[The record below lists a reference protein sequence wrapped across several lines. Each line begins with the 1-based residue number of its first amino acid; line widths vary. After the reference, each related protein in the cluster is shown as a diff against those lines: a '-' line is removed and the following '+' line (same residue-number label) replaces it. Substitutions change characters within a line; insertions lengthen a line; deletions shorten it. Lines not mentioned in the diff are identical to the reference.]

1 MGLSGPK
8 NRRKLAHDP
17 NNTKWSRNETTF
29 GHRILRAQ
37 GWEPGNVLGAK
48 DAGHAGL
55 HSAASSA
62 PIKVVLKDDTL
73 GLGAKVRQKQSTEC
87 TGLDGFKD
95 LLGRLNGKSD
105 DTIEKE
111 RKLRSDIKTSLYVER
126 RYGPMRF
133 VGGGLLVGDQMQA
146 LVSTD
151 PTTLD
156 RESAQNSTSGSVEE
170 GREPSKKAK
179 KEEKSKKRKA
189 EEAEPEPVDGSDT
202 SQEKKR
208 KKRAEHEGAQDDP
221 TEDIKQKRSSR
232 KRTKSK
238 KCKESSEGEGGSSK
252 SKKKKEDKKRKSL
265 KDEASAPSD
274 SETQDKETSAS
285 GHRTSKEKQDK
296 KKRKKEK
303 KEKKLAKS
311 IGEEVSTETST
322 PSSITPQESGLS
334 TPVGAGTFTPQVVG
348 SRHHVRGRY
357 IASKRLALAD
367 MQALNQIFMVKP
379 V

>member
-95 LLGRLNGKSD
+95 LLGRLNGKSED
-105 DTIEKE
+105 AIEKE

-133 VGGGLLVGDQMQA
+133 VGGGLLVGDHMQA

-151 PTTLD
+151 YAAFD
-156 RESAQNSTSGSVEE
+156 RESTQNSTSESVEE
-170 GREPSKKAK
+170 GREPSKMAK
-179 KEEKSKKRKA
+179 KEKKSKKRKA
-189 EEAEPEPVDGSDT
+189 EEAEPADGSDG

-208 KKRAEHEGAQDDP
+208 KKRAKDEGAQDDSM
-221 TEDIKQKRSSR
+221 EDFKQKDSCKER
-232 KRTKSK
+232 KKSK
-238 KCKESSEGEGGSSK
+238 KCKESSEGEGDSSK
-252 SKKKKEDKKRKSL
+252 SKQKGKKRKSS
-265 KDEASAPSD
+265 KARTSAASD
-274 SETQDKETSAS
+274 SDAEDKETSAS
-285 GHRTSKEKQDK
+285 GDNTSKGKQDK

-303 KEKKLAKS
+303 KEKKLAKF
-311 IGEEVSTETST
+311 IGEATPTETTT
-322 PSSITPQESGLS
+322 PSNVSPQESGSS
-334 TPVGAGTFTPQVVG
+334 TPVGTSTFTPQ
-348 SRHHVRGRY
+348 
-357 IASKRLALAD
+357 A
-367 MQALNQIFMVKP
+367 IFMVKP

>member
-105 DTIEKE
+105 DTIEQE

-156 RESAQNSTSGSVEE
+156 RESTQNSTSESVEE
-170 GREPSKKAK
+170 GLQPSKKAK
-179 KEEKSKKRKA
+179 KDEKSKKRKA
-189 EEAEPEPVDGSDT
+189 EEAEPADGSDV

-208 KKRAEHEGAQDDP
+208 KKRAKDEGVQDDS
-221 TEDIKQKRSSR
+221 TEDFKKKDSTKKR
-232 KRTKSK
+232 KKSK
-238 KCKESSEGEGGSSK
+238 KYKEPSEGEGGSSK
-252 SKKKKEDKKRKSL
+252 TKRKKDKKRKSS
-265 KDEASAPSD
+265 KDEASAASD
-274 SETQDKETSAS
+274 SEAEDKETSAS
-285 GHRTSKEKQDK
+285 DDSTSKEKQDK

-311 IGEEVSTETST
+311 IGEAMSTETST
-322 PSSITPQESGLS
+322 ASSITPQESGLS
-334 TPVGAGTFTPQVVG
+334 TPVGAGTFTPQ
-348 SRHHVRGRY
+348 
-357 IASKRLALAD
+357 
-367 MQALNQIFMVKP
+367 MIFMVKP

>member
-151 PTTLD
+151 PTTLG
-156 RESAQNSTSGSVEE
+156 RESTQNSTPESVEE
-170 GREPSKKAK
+170 GRESSNKAK
-179 KEEKSKKRKA
+179 KEKKPKKRKA
-189 EEAEPEPVDGSDT
+189 EEVEPADGSDA

-208 KKRAEHEGAQDDP
+208 KKRAKDEGAQSDS
-221 TEDIKQKRSSR
+221 TKEAKQKDSSR
-232 KRTKSK
+232 ERKKSK
-238 KCKESSEGEGGSSK
+238 KYKESSEGEGNSSK
-252 SKKKKEDKKRKSL
+252 SKKRKDKKRKSS
-265 KDEASAPSD
+265 KDKASAASD
-274 SETQDKETSAS
+274 SDAEDEETSAS
-285 GHRTSKEKQDK
+285 GDCTSKDKQDK

-303 KEKKLAKS
+303 KEKKLAKLQS
-311 IGEEVSTETST
+311 IGVAMSTETAT
-322 PSSITPQESGLS
+322 PSNITPQESGSS
-334 TPVGAGTFTPQVVG
+334 TPVGT
-348 SRHHVRGRY
+348 
-357 IASKRLALAD
+357 ALAD

>member
-8 NRRKLAHDP
+8 NRRKLAQDP

-151 PTTLD
+151 RTTLD
-156 RESAQNSTSGSVEE
+156 RESTQNSTSASVEE
-170 GREPSKKAK
+170 GREPSKKPK
-179 KEEKSKKRKA
+179 KEENSNKRKA
-189 EEAEPEPVDGSDT
+189 EEAETADGLDAPE
-202 SQEKKR
+202 EKKR
-208 KKRAEHEGAQDDP
+208 KKRAKDKGVQDDS
-221 TEDIKQKRSSR
+221 TEDFKQKDCSKKR
-232 KRTKSK
+232 KKSK
-238 KCKESSEGEGGSSK
+238 KRKEPSEVEGGSSK
-252 SKKKKEDKKRKSL
+252 SKEKKKKNKKRKSS
-265 KDEASAPSD
+265 KDEASAA
-274 SETQDKETSAS
+274 SESEAEDKEMSTSGDS
-285 GHRTSKEKQDK
+285 TSKEKQDK
-296 KKRKKEK
+296 KKRKKER
-303 KEKKLAKS
+303 KEKKLAKAIRES
-311 IGEEVSTETST
+311 MPTETST
-322 PSSITPQESGLS
+322 PSSITTQESGSS
-334 TPVGAGTFTPQVVG
+334 TPVGA
-348 SRHHVRGRY
+348 
-357 IASKRLALAD
+357 ALAD

>member
-48 DAGHAGL
+48 DAGYAGL

-126 RYGPMRF
+126 RYGLMRF
-133 VGGGLLVGDQMQA
+133 VSGGLLVGDQMQA

-156 RESAQNSTSGSVEE
+156 RESTQNSTSESVEE
-170 GREPSKKAK
+170 GQEPSKKAK
-179 KEEKSKKRKA
+179 KEKKSKKRKA
-189 EEAEPEPVDGSDT
+189 EEAELADGSHAP
-202 SQEKKR
+202 QEKKR
-208 KKRAEHEGAQDDP
+208 KKRAKDEGAQDDS
-221 TEDIKQKRSSR
+221 TEESKQKDSSKER
-232 KRTKSK
+232 KKSK
-238 KCKESSEGEGGSSK
+238 KCKESSGGEGDGSK
-252 SKKKKEDKKRKSL
+252 SKQKKDRKSKSS
-265 KDEASAPSD
+265 KDKASAASD
-274 SETQDKETSAS
+274 SDAEDKETSAS
-285 GHRTSKEKQDK
+285 GDSTSKEKQDK
-296 KKRKKEK
+296 KKRKKGK
-303 KEKKLAKS
+303 KEKKIAKLQS
-311 IGEEVSTETST
+311 VGGAMSTETAT
-322 PSSITPQESGLS
+322 PNISPQESGSS
-334 TPVGAGTFTPQVVG
+334 TPVGT
-348 SRHHVRGRY
+348 
-357 IASKRLALAD
+357 ALAD

>member
-156 RESAQNSTSGSVEE
+156 RGSTQNSTSESVEE

-189 EEAEPEPVDGSDT
+189 EEAEPADRSDA
-202 SQEKKR
+202 SQEKRRKKQAKGEGVQDDSTEDSKQKDSSKKR
-208 KKRAEHEGAQDDP
+208 KK
-221 TEDIKQKRSSR
+221 
-232 KRTKSK
+232 SK
-238 KCKESSEGEGGSSK
+238 TCKESSEGEADSSN
-252 SKKKKEDKKRKSL
+252 SKKKKKDKKRKNS
-265 KDEASAPSD
+265 KDKASAASGSD
-274 SETQDKETSAS
+274 AEDKETSAS
-285 GHRTSKEKQDK
+285 GDSTSKEKQDK

-303 KEKKLAKS
+303 KERKLSKS
-311 IGEEVSTETST
+311 IGEAMSTETST
-322 PSSITPQESGLS
+322 PSSIAPHESGSS
-334 TPVGAGTFTPQVVG
+334 TPVGA
-348 SRHHVRGRY
+348 
-357 IASKRLALAD
+357 ALAD